1 MSAKIE
7 LEKDWRELTA
17 LTVSQAARILNI
29 GRNTAYEAVKRGE
42 LPSIRFAGRIL
53 VPVGELR
60 VMLGEIIPN
69 RNRSDR

>member
-1 MSAKIE
+1 MSATME

-42 LPSIRFAGRIL
+42 LPSVRFAGRIL

-60 VMLGEIIPN
+60 VMLGEITPN
-69 RNRSDR
+69 RNGSNR

>member
-1 MSAKIE
+1 MSPTIE

>member
-1 MSAKIE
+1 MSATIE

-42 LPSIRFAGRIL
+42 LPSVRFAGRIL

-60 VMLGEIIPN
+60 VMLGEITPD
-69 RNRSDR
+69 RNGSDR

>member
-1 MSAKIE
+1 MSVTIE
-7 LEKDWRELTA
+7 HEKDWRELTA

-42 LPSIRFAGRIL
+42 LPSVRFAGRIL

-60 VMLGEIIPN
+60 VMLGEITPD
-69 RNRSDR
+69 RNGSDR

>member
-1 MSAKIE
+1 MSPTIE

-42 LPSIRFAGRIL
+42 LPSVRFAGRIL

-60 VMLGEIIPN
+60 VMLGEITPN
-69 RNRSDR
+69 RNGSDR

>member
-1 MSAKIE
+1 MSATIE

-42 LPSIRFAGRIL
+42 LPSVRFAGRIL

-60 VMLGEIIPN
+60 VMLGEITPN
-69 RNRSDR
+69 RNGSNR

>member
-1 MSAKIE
+1 MSATIE

-42 LPSIRFAGRIL
+42 LPSVRFAGRIL

-60 VMLGEIIPN
+60 VMLGEITPN
-69 RNRSDR
+69 RNGSDR

>member
-1 MSAKIE
+1 MSATIE

-60 VMLGEIIPN
+60 VMLGEITPN
-69 RNRSDR
+69 RNGSDR

>member
-1 MSAKIE
+1 MSATIE

-29 GRNTAYEAVKRGE
+29 GRNTAYQAVKRGE
-42 LPSIRFAGRIL
+42 LPSVRFAGRIL

-60 VMLGEIIPN
+60 VMLGEITPN
-69 RNRSDR
+69 RNGSDR